1 LLNNPDG
8 VESDDHIDESKHD
21 NQHVKEIEGT
31 DIDITNSKL
40 SDEPPRESAQLP
52 ESTQEADAA
61 QLPESTQ
68 EAAQLPELT
77 QPTAAQ
83 LPELTKPDITSN
95 QVFIEFNDEKQV
107 TDSPKTNVHSV
118 SVLSPISSAKGLIAK
133 ELHLDDRPGP
143 SLDKPDIEKSLDE
156 SEMDYA
162 KTNDQDSQTALVEK
176 HDAVV
181 EKTDVAVAQHSEK
194 DLDTRQAQEQKV
206 VEARPVVSVVQ
217 ESLLTQEHQTGPEI
231 PVLSSQPEPVPVLL
245 SQTDHS
251 PVLSSQTEP
260 VPVLSS
266 QTEPVPVSGPS
277 SS

>member
-8 VESDDHIDESKHD
+8 VESDDHIDDSKHD
-21 NQHVKEIEGT
+21 NQHVEEIEGT
-31 DIDITNSKL
+31 DIDMPNSKL
-40 SDEPPRESAQLP
+40 SDEPPREPAQLP
-52 ESTQEADAA
+52 ESTQPAA

-68 EAAQLPELT
+68 EAAQLPEST
-77 QPTAAQ
+77 QEAAQ

-217 ESLLTQEHQTGPEI
+217 ESLLTQEHQTVPEI